1 MKEGGILEEQDILET
16 LINLD
21 SRAIEINEKRKKQL
35 AELTKRY
42 KEEEVKIINHYK
54 RLIEEETRAAVQKIQ
69 QEAQQEVNQ
78 LKLNNK
84 ELLEDMTQKFE
95 THLVDITEE
104 IVKKILESNR

>member
-1 MKEGGILEEQDILET
+1 LEEQDILEN
-16 LINLD
+16 LVNLD

-35 AELTKRY
+35 AELTKKY
-42 KEEEVKIINHYK
+42 KEEEAKIINHYK
-54 RLIEEETRAAVQKIQ
+54 KLIEEEKRAAVQKIQ

-84 ELLEDMTQKFE
+84 ELLEDMNQKFE
-95 THLVDITEE
+95 AHLADITEE

>member
-1 MKEGGILEEQDILET
+1 M
-16 LINLD
+16 
-21 SRAIEINEKRKKQL
+21 
-35 AELTKRY
+35 
-42 KEEEVKIINHYK
+42 
-54 RLIEEETRAAVQKIQ
+54 QKIH